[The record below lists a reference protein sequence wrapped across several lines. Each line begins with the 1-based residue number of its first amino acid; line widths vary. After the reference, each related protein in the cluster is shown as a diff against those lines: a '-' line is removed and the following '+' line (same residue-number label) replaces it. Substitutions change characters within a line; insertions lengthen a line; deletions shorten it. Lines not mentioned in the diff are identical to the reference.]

1 MTTGRRRVSLQAE
14 VARENIFR
22 GVQDSMTECPLALA
36 IEDTSAEGFKV
47 LRAEVATEETR
58 VWIRRDGEEEYLA
71 YRNSPRVQDWLAKFD
86 EADNYGDTSKP
97 FTLVL
102 DGESRTAK
110 DSRE

>member
-1 MTTGRRRVSLQAE
+1 MTAGRRRVSLQAE
-14 VARENIFR
+14 VTRENIFH

-36 IEDTSAEGFKV
+36 IGDAPAEGFKV
-47 LRAEVATEETR
+47 LGAEVATEETR

-71 YRNSPRVQDWLAKFD
+71 YRNSPWVQDWLAEFD
-86 EADNYGDTSKP
+86 EADNCGDSSKP
-97 FTLVL
+97 FMLVL